1 MGLNE
6 KTDHNTK
13 TNCPFCPNK
22 IWLSEINGTMA
33 GVTWFTQDAIKGV
46 PTMNSTT
53 SRQSHKADRTDH
65 TIERLQKKFKG
76 IDICPYCAKGITRV
90 GINACMHCKQPLIWY
105 MDVVGK
111 PGDEKICREEYK
123 AKLQVKHPGLANQG
137 WTNINNP
144 WLIASAIS
152 LLLAFIFSILLFNQ

>member
-1 MGLNE
+1 MKRGDLVKRKSAYRHSLGGAMNSQVVSEYVGVKWGIILRVHDNE
-6 KTDHNTK
+6 K
-13 TNCPFCPNK
+13 
-22 IWLSEINGTMA
+22 
-33 GVTWFTQDAIKGV
+33 
-46 PTMNSTT
+46 
-53 SRQSHKADRTDH
+53 
-65 TIERLQKKFKG
+65 